1 MFLGREADL
10 LVAGVDNEGPSLY
23 FMVDN
28 LVRSKY
34 VFSVFLHVFFKR
46 IYVLCLT
53 SFLVSSIFLQGLP
66 GKFSEGEQ
74 GTVIEALIPWHLLC
88 ICYMS
93 SHIDFEYAKSAT
105 VLIDF
110 QE

>member
-1 MFLGREADL
+1 VLGREADL

-46 IYVLCLT
+46 IYV
-53 SFLVSSIFLQGLP
+53 
-66 GKFSEGEQ
+66 
-74 GTVIEALIPWHLLC
+74 
-88 ICYMS
+88 
-93 SHIDFEYAKSAT
+93 
-105 VLIDF
+105 
-110 QE
+110 